1 MRELAL
7 KGRKGRASERFGWC
21 ARAGGSIV
29 PLANADDATHAA
41 SGAVS
46 GPASDDRR
54 RRRRQLIILTSFCLP
69 LLSVKSQVS

>member
-7 KGRKGRASERFGWC
+7 KGRTSGSVGVP
-21 ARAGGSIV
+21 GGSIV

-46 GPASDDRR
+46 GPASDDDDNDDDDG
-54 RRRRQLIILTSFCLP
+54 
-69 LLSVKSQVS
+69 K